1 MTDTV
6 RLVKEFGFYPD
17 PLQIKAGPIMIGA
30 LPDLKQITSDVLASD
45 SIEKDWIYA
54 PLQQVR
60 NLMND
65 QVRECPYTTRV
76 FGLPKTHSI
85 EHIAAT
91 SEDHIE
97 FHIWALSFFVGMRL
111 TATEAGF
118 LDATPLKPHR
128 LVDFIPYNSSL
139 TRAVQ
144 LAEDFWM
151 TNRHKPYHAKRF
163 VAAVHTLF
171 LSQYPQSLQFERF
184 VLLYMAVDACYALAR
199 ALHKLSK
206 PKHINH
212 ADRIKWMCDQ
222 FGIEC
227 PGWSDPANPDRSEVA
242 NIRNDTLHEALFM
255 GAPLGF
261 AVHGVSTNQS
271 HTLEKNLPLEMRAL
285 VCRLLVALIGGND
298 AAYIRSPVNDRQR
311 RGLDLN

>member
-6 RLVKEFGFYPD
+6 RLVKEFGFYPH
-17 PLQIKAGPIMIGA
+17 PLQIEARPVMIGP
-30 LPDLKQITSDVLASD
+30 LPDLQQITSDVLASGG
-45 SIEKDWIYA
+45 IEKGWIYA
-54 PLQQVR
+54 PLQRV
-60 NLMND
+60 
-65 QVRECPYTTRV
+65 ECPYATRV

-85 EHIAAT
+85 EHVEAT

-151 TNRHKPYHAKRF
+151 ANRHKPYHAKRF
-163 VAAVHTLF
+163 VAAVHALF

-184 VLLYMAVDACYALAR
+184 VLLYMAIDACFRLTHS
-199 ALHKLSK
+199 LHKSSK
-206 PKHINH
+206 YIIKH
-212 ADRIKWMCDQ
+212 ADRIAWMCDQ

-227 PGWSDPANPDRSEVA
+227 PGWADPANSDGSEIA
-242 NIRNDTLHEALFM
+242 SIRNDTLHEALFM

-271 HTLEKNLPLEMRAL
+271 HTLGQNLPLEMRAL